1 MVKEVPN
8 VNPETT
14 PDVITKE
21 DTPSEVNLLKLL
33 GSQQA
38 VDEFKRF
45 RDKDNQRKIRK
56 EIEYKVEDMLADQ
69 LKPENDAAIEK
80 LNKVYRKAW
89 TLACKALGYEEQEF
103 PSKY

>member
-1 MVKEVPN
+1 MVEEISRPEEEAQPDEV
-8 VNPETT
+8 
-14 PDVITKE
+14 
-21 DTPSEVNLLKLL
+21 LLKLL

-56 EIEYKVEDMLADQ
+56 EIEYKVEDILADQ
-69 LKPENDAAIEK
+69 LKAENDAAIEK

-89 TLACKALGYEEQEF
+89 TMACKEQGVYEDEF